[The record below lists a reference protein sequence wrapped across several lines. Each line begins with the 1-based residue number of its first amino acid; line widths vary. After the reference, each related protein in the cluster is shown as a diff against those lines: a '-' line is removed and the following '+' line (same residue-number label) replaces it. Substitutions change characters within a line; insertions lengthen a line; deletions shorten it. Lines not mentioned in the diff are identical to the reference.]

1 MEKIKKYAW
10 VFYAAV
16 FVVAIITAIAL
27 LAGFKKD
34 RNNNEAVEMASQ
46 GVTLEKGEDKI
57 LVSVSTE
64 TIQSGLENMG
74 FLVTQE
80 YYFTQVEKYTKEKK
94 LFNLINSSSEFMYS
108 YDGAVFA
115 GVDFEKI
122 TVTKDDSTKTITVDI
137 PDAEIHTVSI
147 DKDTFQIYSEKE
159 YLWNPLNLDDYNI
172 SMDEFEDTARE
183 KALDSG
189 ILERADEQARL
200 LVSNF
205 VANFPAASG
214 YEVVYE

>member
-1 MEKIKKYAW
+1 MEKIKKYLGF
-10 VFYAAV
+10 FYIAILFAAIV
-16 FVVAIITAIAL
+16 LAIVL
-27 LAGFKKD
+27 LTDFQKD
-34 RNNNEAVEMASQ
+34 RDSSEVVENP
-46 GVTLEKGEDKI
+46 GEGITIEKGEEKV

-94 LFNLINSSSEFMYS
+94 LFNLIDSSSEFMYS

-137 PDAEIHTVSI
+137 PDAEIHTVSV
-147 DKDTFQIYSEKE
+147 DKSTFQVYSEKE
-159 YLWNPLNLDDYNI
+159 SLWNPLNLDDYNI
-172 SMDEFEDTARE
+172 SMDEFEKTAKN
-183 KALDSG
+183 KALESG
-189 ILERADEQARL
+189 ILERADEQARV

-205 VANFPAASG
+205 VANFPATSD

>member
-1 MEKIKKYAW
+1 MDKFKKYLG
-10 VFYAAV
+10 VFYIAVLFAAIV
-16 FVVAIITAIAL
+16 LAIVL
-27 LAGFKKD
+27 LTDFKKD
-34 RNNNEAVEMASQ
+34 RDSSEVVDNTSE
-46 GVTLEKGEDKI
+46 GITIEKGEDKV

-137 PDAEIHTVSI
+137 PDAEIHTVSV

-159 YLWNPLNLDDYNI
+159 FLWNPLDLDDYNI
-172 SMDEFEDTARE
+172 SMDEFEKTAKE

-189 ILERADEQARL
+189 ILERADEQARI

-205 VANFPAASG
+205 IANFPATTG